1 MSVVHYCKISI
12 HSNLSLSIIRWWH
25 SLQVKA
31 MSYVLVA
38 ILCFY
43 LFSYDAMVGLI
54 FTKSSLT
61 DVFAVL
67 FINGGTPMKIAPPP
81 RKKWGEMRRNPR
93 KTKTTGITTIRR
105 LCSHLRLVKFSSG
118 AFELQATRKLC
129 ILANGPWRCLTKP
142 WNVMEWL
149 YQFIINNL

>member
-1 MSVVHYCKISI
+1 
-12 HSNLSLSIIRWWH
+12 
-25 SLQVKA
+25 

-67 FINGGTPMKIAPPP
+67 FINGGTPMKIAPPE
-81 RKKWGEMRRNPR
+81 K
-93 KTKTTGITTIRR
+93 
-105 LCSHLRLVKFSSG
+105 
-118 AFELQATRKLC
+118 
-129 ILANGPWRCLTKP
+129 NGGK
-142 WNVMEWL
+142 
-149 YQFIINNL
+149 